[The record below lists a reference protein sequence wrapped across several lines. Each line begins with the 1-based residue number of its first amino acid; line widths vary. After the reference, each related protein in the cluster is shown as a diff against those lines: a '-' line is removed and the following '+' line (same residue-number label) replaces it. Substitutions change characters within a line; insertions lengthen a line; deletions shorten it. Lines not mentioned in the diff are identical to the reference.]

1 MPVSPLVALEFLKQ
15 SLGLSPLVMG
25 ILKRLLESARIDATG
40 GPLGALKLC
49 DEFLYVVEFF
59 AGLFQ
64 YFLVLFQ
71 SGFTVSEEGIEI
83 CRS

>member
-49 DEFLYVVEFF
+49 DEFLYN
-59 AGLFQ
+59 
-64 YFLVLFQ
+64 
-71 SGFTVSEEGIEI
+71 
-83 CRS
+83 R